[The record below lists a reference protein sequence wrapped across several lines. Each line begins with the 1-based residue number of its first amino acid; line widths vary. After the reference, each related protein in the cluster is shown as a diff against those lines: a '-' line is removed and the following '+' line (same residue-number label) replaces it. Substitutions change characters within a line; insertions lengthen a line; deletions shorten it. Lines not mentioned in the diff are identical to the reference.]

1 MNGDSNMNGGSSMG
15 CGGGTNGSSNVDGGN
30 GMNGGSNIDCKD
42 GTSGSSNIDC
52 GCSISGGSGMDCG
65 CGCSAPPMS
74 NAELTQEFL
83 DIMARL
89 NGDIESRRKTYAY
102 MQDSTAIVHHQV
114 VASSFVPRLF
124 NEQTRDTM
132 KYIAETAHRILV
144 KVIERYL
151 EDAEYRAAFTFDPRL
166 EELILLPRGYASV
179 LPFARVDT
187 FLDEETYLATFCEF
201 NGDGSS
207 GMNENREITVSVA
220 GSQTFRTFVEN
231 HHIETCELFHAWVEK
246 FVEIYRSYEHA
257 VEEPR
262 FAIVDYLENG
272 VVDEFKLFKQFFRIK
287 GYPCEI
293 VDVRDLSFDGRRLRD
308 AQGFSID
315 AIWRRCVTNDVIEHW
330 DESQALIEAVRM
342 QKVALIGSFAG
353 HIVHDKQI
361 FHVLHDARTQA
372 FLTDEERFFVQ
383 ETVPYTA
390 FLTPDEIEKQDAH
403 ATKDAWIVKPSD
415 HYGADQVYAGCALTQ
430 DEWDAKLDELAD
442 GSRGTF
448 ILQRYVTPFKTLTL
462 PPDTG
467 IDELADDEISSQPV
481 AYNNI
486 NGLYLYD
493 GEFVGVFSRL
503 GPLPTISKDMQGMTA
518 ATVWVMD

>member
-1 MNGDSNMNGGSSMG
+1 MGDFGA
-15 CGGGTNGSSNVDGGN
+15 CG
-30 GMNGGSNIDCKD
+30 
-42 GTSGSSNIDC
+42 
-52 GCSISGGSGMDCG
+52 SGGECG
-65 CGCSAPPMS
+65 CGCEAPQMG
-74 NAELTQEFL
+74 NAELTREFL
-83 DIMARL
+83 DIMEEL
-89 NGDIESRRKTYAY
+89 GGDIESRRKTYAY
-102 MQDSTAIVHHQV
+102 MQESTAIVHHQV

-132 KYIAETAHRILV
+132 KYLAETAHRILV

-151 EDAEYRAAFTFDPRL
+151 DDPEYRSCFTFDPRL

-187 FLDEETYLATFCEF
+187 FLDEETYLAKFCEF

-220 GSQTFRTFVEN
+220 GSQSFRTFVTR
-231 HHIETCELFHAWVEK
+231 HRIETCELFHAWVEK

-257 VEEPR
+257 VEDAR

-272 VVDEFKLFKQFFRIK
+272 VVDEFKLFKQFFRVK
-287 GYPCEI
+287 GHACEI
-293 VDVRDLSFDGRRLRD
+293 VDVRDLRFDGRRLRD
-308 AQGFSID
+308 AEGNRID
-315 AIWRRCVTNDVIEHW
+315 AIWRRCVTNDVVEHW
-330 DESQALIEAVRM
+330 DEPGTQALIEAVRM

-353 HIVHDKQI
+353 HLVHDKQI
-361 FHVLHDARTQA
+361 FRVLHDERTQA

-390 FLTPDEIEKQDAH
+390 FLTPEEIVSRNAR
-403 ATKDAWIVKPSD
+403 ATKDDWIIKPSD
-415 HYGADQVYAGCALTQ
+415 HYGADQVYAGCALSQ
-430 DEWDAKLDELAD
+430 AEWDAKLDELAD
-442 GSRGTF
+442 GSRGVF
-448 ILQRYVTPFKTLTL
+448 ILQSYVTPFKTLTL

-467 IDELADDEISSQPV
+467 IDELADEDVVSTPV
-481 AYNNI
+481 EYNNI

-493 GEFVGVFSRL
+493 GEFAGVFSRL

-518 ATVWVMD
+518 ATIWVMD